1 VFTIAKKLFQ
11 YFLQSTAST
20 SFASSGVQTP
30 GILAQLLSPKKNGL
44 GSPIRKPGTIS
55 PSRKTG
61 TISPTR
67 KSGTTDGPK
76 NQNGSPKRRSNKSDP
91 SDDTGKPDSK
101 LGPIRKTRNLPKLE
115 KRKNGSDE
123 FGNPPPLPPT
133 SSVIGPKKSG
143 GANVMNDLDT
153 VAESPTESLE

>member
-1 VFTIAKKLFQ
+1 L
-11 YFLQSTAST
+11 TAST
-20 SFASSGVQTP
+20 SFASSGIQTP

-55 PSRKTG
+55 P
-61 TISPTR
+61 TR
-67 KSGTTDGPK
+67 KPGTTEVPK
-76 NQNGSPKRRSNKSDP
+76 NQNGSPKRRSNKSDS